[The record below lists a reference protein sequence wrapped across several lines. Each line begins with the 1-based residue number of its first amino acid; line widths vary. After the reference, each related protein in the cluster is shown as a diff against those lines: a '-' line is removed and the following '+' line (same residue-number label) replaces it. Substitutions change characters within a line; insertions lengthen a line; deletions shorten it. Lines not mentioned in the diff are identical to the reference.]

1 MIYAVHI
8 NIFHRLVNQENAYC
22 FYVHSAYHTNILY
35 VLMSMSAFNK
45 NRITY
50 NDKHD
55 QVKKRKSVVDY
66 EIVPLASDSKCH
78 ASFS

>member
-22 FYVHSAYHTNILY
+22 YYVHSAYHTNILY
-35 VLMSMSAFNK
+35 VLISMSAFNK

-55 QVKKRKSVVDY
+55 
-66 EIVPLASDSKCH
+66 
-78 ASFS
+78 